1 MDIGMLGMW
10 RLHAW
15 RYWRL
20 VAAVLMIQQ
29 WQWLADHS
37 DLALMSAYFTWK
49 IASCLAVHLCYLVR
63 CLWFLY
69 TCFWLI
75 MLWSST
81 KNIVQFCEFLPH
93 LFKLLAVV
101 ISEFYFWHSLCYVQ
115 KEWRVTD
122 IAYLVH
128 RFTMAV
134 TSLINASRGNI
145 QCHMTSFF
153 ILLYHFMV
161 PLFLLLMV

>member
-1 MDIGMLGMW
+1 MDLLTMSTCWIMDIGMLGMW

-81 KNIVQFCEFLPH
+81 KKYCPVLWIFATLVQVVSSCNIWILVLAFP
-93 LFKLLAVV
+93 LLC
-101 ISEFYFWHSLCYVQ
+101 SEGVKSDWHCIFGTQ
-115 KEWRVTD
+115 
-122 IAYLVH
+122 I
-128 RFTMAV
+128 
-134 TSLINASRGNI
+134 
-145 QCHMTSFF
+145 
-153 ILLYHFMV
+153 YHGSYTHTHTPV
-161 PLFLLLMV
+161 

>member
-1 MDIGMLGMW
+1 MKTPCLEILEARGCSFNDPAMTMIGRSLRLGSHVRILHLENCFLSGRPLMLLGTMFVVFIH
-10 RLHAW
+10 LF
-15 RYWRL
+15 L
-20 VAAVLMIQQ
+20 TDNVMII
-29 WQWLADHS
+29 H
-37 DLALMSAYFTWK
+37 
-49 IASCLAVHLCYLVR
+49 
-63 CLWFLY
+63 
-69 TCFWLI
+69 
-75 MLWSST
+75 